1 MIRISRERQTFR
13 FRQVRTDAS
22 PTSSVAIIS
31 SASASCGVVTAT
43 RIAQTAAMRKTAR
56 RLPRDPHAVTTSF
69 PAIATNSVS
78 RRAITATWSA
88 TAWTAAT
95 KLDAVSID
103 EYFVGHK
110 ASVFHQRTLY
120 QINLTINSS

>member
-1 MIRISRERQTFR
+1 
-13 FRQVRTDAS
+13 VN

-56 RLPRDPHAVTTSF
+56 RLPRDLHAVTTSF
-69 PAIATNSVS
+69 LATATNSVS

-103 EYFVGHK
+103 EYFT
-110 ASVFHQRTLY
+110 SRPQD
-120 QINLTINSS
+120 INISAPDFISDKLNDR